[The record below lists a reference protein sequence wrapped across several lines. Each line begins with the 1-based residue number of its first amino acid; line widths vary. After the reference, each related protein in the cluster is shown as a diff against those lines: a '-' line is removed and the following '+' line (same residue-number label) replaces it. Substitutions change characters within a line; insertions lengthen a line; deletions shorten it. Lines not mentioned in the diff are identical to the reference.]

1 VPRTD
6 GRSFLVLGLAGVALV
21 ALLFPPWR
29 ARAIRT
35 TTRYAA
41 VAGVTPSTVADTID
55 WLLPFA
61 PIYAPPRPLLAGAR
75 MRELSAR
82 ATRGD
87 SDARRRLRDSTRDVE
102 QRYHA
107 PEVLRTDGEVWRDS
121 VLTAAGIPAIS
132 SYDLAFTIDQRWL
145 AARLA
150 ALGLIAFLLRWRSR
164 RRSDTHHQ

>member
-1 VPRTD
+1 MSRTD
-6 GRSFLVLGLAGVALV
+6 RRSFILLGLAVVALL

-41 VAGVTPSTVADTID
+41 VAAVAPSTVADTID
-55 WLLPFA
+55 WLLSFA
-61 PIYAPPRPLLAGAR
+61 PMYAPPRPAIGGAR
-75 MRELSAR
+75 MRELAAR
-82 ATRGD
+82 ALRGD
-87 SDARRRLRDSTRDVE
+87 ADARQRLRDSTRDVE
-102 QRYHA
+102 RRYHA

-132 SYDLAFTIDQRWL
+132 SYDLAFTIDRRWL

-164 RRSDTHHQ
+164 RHSNARHQ